1 MINFLEFISEKFK
14 QRYDALR
21 GLDLFREMK
30 TLGSYRTDTLTAKM
44 WILPNG
50 EVKSINK
57 WHYKW
62 ILDNKELAGR
72 YGIDV
77 DSLPDDETPVRIE
90 AIKAGFFRVNYEVR
104 NGALTI
110 EGLANKFHK
119 KIKDAIFMLV
129 MENSGHI
136 GYFNLNLFNE
146 DVTSTVVSKSIPLF
160 RYDDEEKLMALD
172 GII

>member
-1 MINFLEFISEKFK
+1 MKFSEFINTKYQERYESLKGNELFK
-14 QRYDALR
+14 
-21 GLDLFREMK
+21 EMK
-30 TLGSYRTDTLTAKM
+30 TLGSYRTDKLTAKM

-62 ILDNKELAGR
+62 ILDNKELASR
-72 YGIDV
+72 YGVDT
-77 DSLPDDETPVRIE
+77 DSLPDEENPVRIA
-90 AIKAGFFRVNYEVR
+90 AIQAGFFRVNFEIR

-129 MENSGHI
+129 MENSGYI
-136 GYFNLNLFNE
+136 GYFNIHLFNE
-146 DVTSTVVSKSIPLF
+146 DVSSMVMNKSIPLF
-160 RYDDEEKLMALD
+160 RYDDQEKLMALD
-172 GII
+172 GVI